1 METKRLTVKNLKETI
16 VDWCCGDPDEFERI
30 RYMFDEMNRM
40 GFISDYNLLMFEKE
54 TWGWKIDGNFLIDT
68 ADDDKVIFDFNNEF
82 NRGNSEYRA

>member
-1 METKRLTVKNLKETI
+1 
-16 VDWCCGDPDEFERI
+16 
-30 RYMFDEMNRM
+30 MNRM
-40 GFISDYNLLMFEKE
+40 GFVGDYDLLMFEEE

>member
-1 METKRLTVKNLKETI
+1 MEAKRLTAKNMKETL
-16 VDWCCGDPDEFERI
+16 VNWCGGDPNEFERI

-40 GFISDYNLLMFEKE
+40 GFVGDYDLLTFEKE

>member
-1 METKRLTVKNLKETI
+1 METKRLTAKNMKETL
-16 VDWCCGDPDEFERI
+16 VNWCGGDPEEFERI

-40 GFISDYNLLMFEKE
+40 GFVGDYDLLTFEKE
-54 TWGWKIDGNFLIDT
+54 TRGWKIDGNSLIDT